1 MLEHFPYAQTFH
13 LGLFR
18 DKHNFTPT
26 EYYSKLPSNLNE
38 RVDIVYLLDPVVATG
53 GTACAAVAMLQ
64 GGSSLFKPR
73 NSIQATIQKSNMLI
87 SCIHPLQCNL
97 ADAGVPIANIKLL
110 CVIASM
116 PGLQQILSKC
126 PGLDIYVAAV
136 DQELNDHGMISPGIG
151 DCGDRLFLT
160 FT

>member
-1 MLEHFPYAQTFH
+1 MLELFPYAQTFH

-64 GGSSLFKPR
+64 GTSLSFSCRFACSRATGHSS
-73 NSIQATIQKSNMLI
+73 
-87 SCIHPLQCNL
+87 
-97 ADAGVPIANIKLL
+97 
-110 CVIASM
+110 
-116 PGLQQILSKC
+116 
-126 PGLDIYVAAV
+126 
-136 DQELNDHGMISPGIG
+136 
-151 DCGDRLFLT
+151 
-160 FT
+160 